1 MRDLHQLKQEIK
13 GFIVRRLRLTDVSP
27 ESIGDADPLFGGGLD
42 LDSVDLLD
50 LVVGVE
56 KEYGIRIASAA
67 EGREILASVNS
78 LAEHISRFH
87 ASASG
92 EISSARRA
100 NTARTSGGTMNVGD
114 SGQPSPFFAAAASS
128 APSGS
133 PCASR
138 VSCFFGAP

>member
-1 MRDLHQLKQEIK
+1 MPDILQLKQEIK
-13 GFIVRRLRLTDVSP
+13 SFIVKRLRLTDVTP

-78 LAEHISRFH
+78 LAEHISRSH
-87 ASASG
+87 AS
-92 EISSARRA
+92 
-100 NTARTSGGTMNVGD
+100 V
-114 SGQPSPFFAAAASS
+114 
-128 APSGS
+128 
-133 PCASR
+133 
-138 VSCFFGAP
+138 

>member
-1 MRDLHQLKQEIK
+1 MPDLLQLKQEIK
-13 GFIVRRLRLTDVSP
+13 SFIVKRLRLTDVSP

-78 LAEHISRFH
+78 LAEHISRSH
-87 ASASG
+87 ASA
-92 EISSARRA
+92 
-100 NTARTSGGTMNVGD
+100 
-114 SGQPSPFFAAAASS
+114 
-128 APSGS
+128 
-133 PCASR
+133 
-138 VSCFFGAP
+138 

>member
-1 MRDLHQLKQEIK
+1 MADLLQLKQEIK
-13 GFIVRRLRLTDVSP
+13 SFIVKRLRLTDVSP

-78 LAEHISRFH
+78 LAEHISRSH
-87 ASASG
+87 PSA
-92 EISSARRA
+92 
-100 NTARTSGGTMNVGD
+100 
-114 SGQPSPFFAAAASS
+114 
-128 APSGS
+128 
-133 PCASR
+133 
-138 VSCFFGAP
+138 

>member
-13 GFIVRRLRLTDVSP
+13 SFIVRRLRLTDVSP

-78 LAEHISRFH
+78 LAEHISRSH
-87 ASASG
+87 ASA
-92 EISSARRA
+92 
-100 NTARTSGGTMNVGD
+100 
-114 SGQPSPFFAAAASS
+114 
-128 APSGS
+128 
-133 PCASR
+133 
-138 VSCFFGAP
+138 

>member
-1 MRDLHQLKQEIK
+1 MRDLLQLKREIK
-13 GFIVRRLRLTDVSP
+13 SFIVKRLRLTDVSP

-78 LAEHISRFH
+78 LAEHISRSH
-87 ASASG
+87 ASA
-92 EISSARRA
+92 
-100 NTARTSGGTMNVGD
+100 
-114 SGQPSPFFAAAASS
+114 
-128 APSGS
+128 
-133 PCASR
+133 
-138 VSCFFGAP
+138 